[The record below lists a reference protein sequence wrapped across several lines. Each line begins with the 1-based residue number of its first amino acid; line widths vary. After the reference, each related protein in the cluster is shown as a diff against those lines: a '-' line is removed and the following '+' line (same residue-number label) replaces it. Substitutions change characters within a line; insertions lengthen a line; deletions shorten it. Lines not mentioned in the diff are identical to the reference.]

1 MRLCVILKKET
12 WNHNF
17 WKGKRYFKWNFLR
30 SSIDRQIG
38 SQSVNQIASTTWQ
51 KVISVPIERNLHIS
65 LEELFFSHVTW
76 ILPFFEKP
84 TEPFSHSAFH
94 FTRTF
99 YQPSKKSPNRTIFF
113 FSCLSSPRTC
123 CIFAGDQSPPPPLL
137 TRAWEVRTHAVV
149 FRSQN
154 YFARE
159 GGIQPGFP
167 VHHLRRT
174 VSMWRNNGW
183 WSSSLRW
190 PCHLLPVFLPRKT
203 EVRPDAENFG
213 KRRRLY
219 TTLGSFFLHRPVPQG
234 SLSLFF
240 SEGSETEGRLKNRLP
255 SLKWDVY

>member
-1 MRLCVILKKET
+1 MSFLKKET
-12 WNHNF
+12 EIITFERENVTSSET
-17 WKGKRYFKWNFLR
+17 FLDHL
-30 SSIDRQIG
+30 IDREIG

-113 FSCLSSPRTC
+113 ACLSSPRTC

-159 GGIQPGFP
+159 GEFSLGSLL
-167 VHHLRRT
+167 HHLRRT

-219 TTLGSFFLHRPVPQG
+219 TTLRSFFLHRPVPQG

-240 SEGSETEGRLKNRLP
+240 SEGSETEGRLKHSLP
-255 SLKWDVY
+255 SLKWNVY